1 MTTEAQTIADLA
13 EKARGPHAPS
23 LLETPG
29 GRTILFRP
37 DNLVEEDVS
46 DPNRHFGRPGH
57 IRQNVTL
64 QTVDSLVDYV
74 NGFKTSN
81 TALFA
86 DIAANR
92 IVALIDYHE
101 GSDGAESGEA
111 NHLFHRATLALPFSE
126 EWNTWTAV
134 HGKLVGQRDFACFL
148 EENAADVAAP
158 SGADLLDTV
167 RDLHAIRK
175 VNFKKAVRTATE
187 HENFE
192 YSEETEA
199 RSSTGGVEV
208 PTKFLLRLPVYF
220 GDAPTELYAFLRW
233 KLAEGSLHLGVALH
247 RAEHVRQA
255 VFKQIVTDVA
265 ERTGRPALFGKAA

>member
-13 EKARGPHAPS
+13 DKARGPHEPK
-23 LLETPG
+23 LLEAPG

-37 DNLVEEDVS
+37 PGLMEEDVS
-46 DPNRHFGRPGH
+46 DPNRLVERPGH
-57 IRQNVTL
+57 IRQEVWL
-64 QTVDSLVDYV
+64 QTGDSLVDYV
-74 NGFKTSN
+74 NRFKTG
-81 TALFA
+81 TTVLFA
-86 DIAANR
+86 DIAQNR

-101 GSDGAESGEA
+101 GSDGDASGEA
-111 NHLFHRATLALPFSE
+111 DHLFHRATLALPHSE
-126 EWNTWTAV
+126 EWKTWTTA
-134 HGKLVGQRDFACFL
+134 HGKLIGQREFACCL
-148 EENAADVAAP
+148 EETAADVAAP
-158 SGADLLDTV
+158 AGADLLDTV

-199 RSSTGGVEV
+199 RSSSGGVEV

-265 ERTGRPALFGKAA
+265 ERTDRPALFGKVA